1 MVFLCAAAF
10 AALFLLLLSPRRAD
24 AATHR
29 FFITNEQAY
38 NGMLRSDIPPALEV
52 DDGDTVLFNTVM
64 LMEGRLSP
72 EMSFDEMYAV
82 RMELKDRG
90 LGTYAF
96 TGPFFV
102 KGAEPGDVLQVDILR
117 IRPGKYA
124 VTHVYPDSAGMGG
137 LPEGFGKGWLKPLRL
152 SEDRRT
158 IEYAPG
164 IVLPVR
170 PFLGTMTVAPRPGEV
185 LPPAVPGYFAGN
197 MDNKE
202 LVAGTTLFSP
212 VNVPGALFMAADG
225 HALQGDGEVS
235 IAAAE
240 TYFEEVELRFTV
252 RKDMKLRLPRGETP
266 THWMVMAFH
275 EDLDEAM
282 KEAIRQAIDF
292 LMTERG
298 LSREEAYALC
308 SLAVD
313 FRVTQVVDGKK
324 GIHAMIPKGIFRK

>member
-1 MVFLCAAAF
+1 MTLVLVVAAIAILI
-10 AALFLLLLSPRRAD
+10 AALCPRPAD
-24 AATHR
+24 AAAHR
-29 FFITNEQAY
+29 FFIEKEQAY
-38 NGMLRSDIPPALEV
+38 NGMLRSDIPPVLTV
-52 DDGDTVLFNTVM
+52 RSGDTVVFNTVM
-64 LMEGRLSP
+64 LMGGALSP
-72 EMSFDEMYAV
+72 HMTFDEMFAV
-82 RMELKDRG
+82 RTRMRDQG

-102 KGAEPGDVLQVDILR
+102 EGAEPGDALQVDILR
-117 IRPGKYA
+117 IRPGEYA
-124 VTHVYPDSAGMGG
+124 VTHIYPDSVGMGG
-137 LPEGFGKGWLKPLRL
+137 LPEGFEKGWLKPLRL
-152 SEDRRT
+152 SEDRWT

-170 PFLGTMTVAPRPGEV
+170 PFLGTMAVAPRPGEV

-202 LVAGTTLFSP
+202 FVAGTTLFIP

-252 RKDMKLRLPRGETP
+252 RKGMKLRLPRGETP

-275 EDLDEAM
+275 KDLDEAM
-282 KEAIRQAIDF
+282 KGAIREAIDF
-292 LMTERG
+292 LMTEKG

-313 FRVTQVVDGKK
+313 FRVTQVVDGDK
-324 GIHAMIPKGIFRK
+324 GIHAMIPKGIFGE